1 MCLIKEKKE
10 ERMIIKKINKKKG
23 TETVTGKRVPLNRWK
38 IHDKIKPLTLRWQS
52 SLVIAEWIL
61 WFSLGIKQYHR
72 SHICKK
78 SILMK
83 INKTTGGLT
92 KSNIQK
98 ESVSFKEIHYYSDY
112 YYGCLC
118 KDLQQNNFTCQADE
132 YIICSD
138 Y

>member
-1 MCLIKEKKE
+1 
-10 ERMIIKKINKKKG
+10 MIIKKINKKKG

-83 INKTTGGLT
+83 INKTTEGLT

>member
-1 MCLIKEKKE
+1 
-10 ERMIIKKINKKKG
+10 MIIKKINKKKG
-23 TETVTGKRVPLNRWK
+23 TETVTGKRVPLNRW
-38 IHDKIKPLTLRWQS
+38 IVQDKIKALTSRWQS

-61 WFSLGIKQYHR
+61 WSATIVFSRDKAISSIAHLQKIDIDENKQ
-72 SHICKK
+72 
-78 SILMK
+78 
-83 INKTTGGLT
+83 KTTEGLT
-92 KSNIQK
+92 KSNIQR
-98 ESVSFKEIHYYSDY
+98 ECVSFKEIHYYSDY